1 MKKALLFVLAILV
14 APTPVAPQSN
24 VAMESGVEFE
34 LYDLCWKTY
43 SEILERVTT
52 FCGGGGSNRSQ
63 QGWVANQLN
72 IWLRNHTGRPITA
85 LRFVLQLADPFGDE
99 IWSDQLTFGTGTISD
114 RDPNGGPPG
123 FASAFFDIDEG
134 WGNILAQYDTWDI
147 RVTVTDVQVVH

>member
-1 MKKALLFVLAILV
+1 MKKTLLFAVAILV
-14 APTPVAPQSN
+14 APTPVAAQSN
-24 VAMESGVEFE
+24 VDTESEIEFE

-52 FCGGGGSNRSQ
+52 FCGGVGSNRSQ

-99 IWSDQLTFGTGTISD
+99 IWSGQLTFGSGTILA
-114 RDPNGGPPG
+114 RDTNGPPG
-123 FASAFFDIDEG
+123 FESAFFDIDEG
-134 WGNILAQYDTWDI
+134 WGNNL
-147 RVTVTDVQVVH
+147 V